1 MTIQVLCN
9 SDFIFDNHY
18 NHNIIA
24 SSNILNNDTKQQ
36 TNYNSDCD
44 VNYTTSIQRV
54 SKATVKPTLIYRD
67 QVYNNGRHKKKSFQV
82 LVQVYESKL

>member
-24 SSNILNNDTKQQ
+24 SANILNIMVDKVTF
-36 TNYNSDCD
+36 NSSGSP
-44 VNYTTSIQRV
+44 VTAVSKPEKSIQ
-54 SKATVKPTLIYRD
+54 I
-67 QVYNNGRHKKKSFQV
+67 
-82 LVQVYESKL
+82 

>member
-24 SSNILNNDTKQQ
+24 SSNILNNNALQNQ
-36 TNYNSDCD
+36 TFPSSWQDIRVRLLPKKGDLQSLRNWRPISLINCD
-44 VNYTTSIQRV
+44 ASW
-54 SKATVKPTLIYRD
+54 
-67 QVYNNGRHKKKSFQV
+67 
-82 LVQVYESKL
+82 

>member
-24 SSNILNNDTKQQ
+24 SSNILNIMVDKVTF
-36 TNYNSDCD
+36 
-44 VNYTTSIQRV
+44 TSCGSPVTAV
-54 SKATVKPTLIYRD
+54 SKP
-67 QVYNNGRHKKKSFQV
+67 
-82 LVQVYESKL
+82 E